1 MTETF
6 LELKVKELQGRL
18 DLKDAEINDLR
29 NKITLLH
36 KRLTHHLE
44 QFVAHGGRKE

>member
-1 MTETF
+1 MTEF
-6 LELKVKELQGRL
+6 IELKMKELHGRL

-36 KRLTHHLE
+36 KRVTHHLD
-44 QFVAHGGRKE
+44 QFEAHGGRNK